1 MTKGGLPVA
10 PASKD
15 RIPVLDG
22 YRVILVFLVSW
33 YHIWQQSWLTPRLPL
48 VGSLDFLMRSGYVH
62 VDGMILL
69 SGFLLFLPWARH
81 MLEGRPMPDTR
92 AFYERRIQRIVPSYY
107 VFTLGMLLFVA
118 LPHELYSSPQN
129 GIKDVF
135 LHLTFLQN
143 QDAYTYLST
152 PIGVASWT
160 IAVEMQFYLIF
171 PLLARGVKRQ
181 PTLTLGLMI
190 LAGLCYRGYQLWT
203 LSDYNMVVNQMPAFL
218 DVYAVGMICALAY
231 VRLEKG
237 LGRRGWFQALATLGL
252 VALLWGLTALLR
264 AQAASPGNAA
274 IQAGQMIR
282 RPFFALLYGG
292 IALLLPF
299 CLRPV
304 RFLFGNRVMKFLAG
318 LSMNYYLAHQC
329 IAVELKRLGLPPSVN
344 ALPNQAGEQP
354 WQTQYTLLCFGLS
367 LLLALLLTYGVEKPC
382 AKALGR
388 AFRYYKNRR
397 EHPMKDPR
405 MVQLA
410 HNLVNY
416 SCKLKPG
423 EKIWIEGTGAP
434 AEFMAQ
440 LVEEAYA
447 AGGIPYVNLKEPK
460 VERAL
465 AMGYTDQQLDWL
477 ASGDGQ
483 RMRECQA
490 YIGVRAG
497 DNSYETG
504 DVPQERM
511 RLYAQHYGNV
521 VHGGIRVP
529 NTKWVVLRY
538 PVPAMAQQACMST
551 EAFEDYYFH
560 VCNLDYSRMSQ
571 AMDALVKRMEATD
584 QVHILGQGTDLR
596 FSIKGLPAIKC
607 AGELNIPDGEVY
619 TAPVNGSIKGVITYN
634 TPSLYQGV
642 TFENIRLVF
651 REGRIVEAT
660 ANHTQRLNEILDTD
674 EGARRVGEF
683 AIGVNPYI
691 TSAMK
696 DTLFDE
702 KIAGSFHFTPGRC
715 YDECSNGNH
724 SAIHWDLVCI
734 QTPEYGG
741 GEMYFDGNL
750 IRKDGRFVPED
761 LQGLNPENLM

>member
-1 MTKGGLPVA
+1 
-10 PASKD
+10 
-15 RIPVLDG
+15 
-22 YRVILVFLVSW
+22 
-33 YHIWQQSWLTPRLPL
+33 
-48 VGSLDFLMRSGYVH
+48 
-62 VDGMILL
+62 
-69 SGFLLFLPWARH
+69 
-81 MLEGRPMPDTR
+81 
-92 AFYERRIQRIVPSYY
+92 
-107 VFTLGMLLFVA
+107 
-118 LPHELYSSPQN
+118 
-129 GIKDVF
+129 
-135 LHLTFLQN
+135 
-143 QDAYTYLST
+143 
-152 PIGVASWT
+152 
-160 IAVEMQFYLIF
+160 
-171 PLLARGVKRQ
+171 
-181 PTLTLGLMI
+181 
-190 LAGLCYRGYQLWT
+190 
-203 LSDYNMVVNQMPAFL
+203 
-218 DVYAVGMICALAY
+218 
-231 VRLEKG
+231 
-237 LGRRGWFQALATLGL
+237 
-252 VALLWGLTALLR
+252 
-264 AQAASPGNAA
+264 
-274 IQAGQMIR
+274 
-282 RPFFALLYGG
+282 
-292 IALLLPF
+292 
-299 CLRPV
+299 
-304 RFLFGNRVMKFLAG
+304 
-318 LSMNYYLAHQC
+318 
-329 IAVELKRLGLPPSVN
+329 
-344 ALPNQAGEQP
+344 
-354 WQTQYTLLCFGLS
+354 
-367 LLLALLLTYGVEKPC
+367 
-382 AKALGR
+382 
-388 AFRYYKNRR
+388 
-397 EHPMKDPR
+397 
-405 MVQLA
+405 
-410 HNLVNY
+410 
-416 SCKLKPG
+416 
-423 EKIWIEGTGAP
+423 
-434 AEFMAQ
+434 
-440 LVEEAYA
+440 
-447 AGGIPYVNLKEPK
+447 
-460 VERAL
+460 
-465 AMGYTDQQLDWL
+465 
-477 ASGDGQ
+477 
-483 RMRECQA
+483 MRECQA

-619 TAPVNGSIKGVITYN
+619 TAPVNGSIEGVITYN